1 MASPFHDPEASAN
14 ALTRIESLSGIRL
27 PEEIFSD
34 AASPDQA
41 LTNLENWLRATASP
55 TLQLQQLRENPELGR
70 LLILLLGAN
79 QPIAD
84 SLIRNPELSSIIFDP
99 QELAVQPTREQIEE
113 QGRALLKVA
122 TSFSHGLDR
131 LRFLRQRWMA
141 PLVVNDLGLLWA
153 ESTVWRVLSD
163 LADAMITLA
172 AEAVWADRRDALG
185 LSGDCPLMIV
195 AFGKLGGRE
204 LNYSSD
210 VDLVYVYRDGGEE
223 ARLSKIC
230 EALTRAISERMVRG
244 PLYRVDLRLRP
255 FGQAGP
261 VATSM
266 KSAENYYGLYAEPWE
281 VQAMLKSRPIFG
293 PPPLLERWERL
304 REKVCFG
311 SPFGP
316 DRIDSC
322 LEMRSR
328 TEADA
333 DPDDLKRARGGI
345 RDVEFLVQ
353 ILQLVHGHTR
363 PRLRTRST
371 LETIG
376 ALEEESILE
385 HPLARSLREGY
396 TFLRQVEHR
405 LQFSGDLQ
413 THTLPRDPPS
423 RKRLARLMGKNGW
436 PELDKA
442 IGRHRRTMEGLYQT
456 TLHPGADPRP
466 DRADVVEAL
475 GASGPVAMHW
485 FDGLPESD
493 QFYSAL
499 RQNRD
504 SLQRVR
510 AILDFAPRL
519 VPYFRSSVPLTELL
533 LSGEIEE
540 AFDPA
545 GAIQSLAFDQSPKIL
560 AETYTNAWTHV
571 CAKWVLTQGFD
582 LGPELAKLAE
592 ALFVHARRRLH
603 ADFDVVALG
612 SLALGDFTLTSDA
625 DILLLVGASSRLADA
640 ENQARLLLGLISAL
654 SRLGAPLALDLRLRP
669 EGADGRLVRTYEG
682 FAAYELESMEMWER
696 FALGQS
702 RLLGGDP
709 ECERLVL
716 KAAYAQPLTP
726 ERLRELLG
734 VKKRIETERVA
745 PQHGRR
751 HVKLGFGGL
760 SDIDWFVHLHEMR
773 YPTATR
779 AGEHGPMADRIR
791 AMSRGGLINTVEVE
805 TLLRARRHLV
815 RLRQWLDLQGV
826 EHDVLPENPD
836 KLDRLARA
844 FGLADG
850 NELLR
855 EHERVIDAV
864 RAIYQDGL
872 ERLKP

>member
-1 MASPFHDPEASAN
+1 MGSLFHDPEAAAN
-14 ALTRIESLSGIRL
+14 ALARIEALSGVLL
-27 PEEIFSD
+27 PEEIFAE

-41 LTNLENWLRATASP
+41 LTNLEGWLRATTSP
-55 TLQLQQLRENPELGR
+55 GLQLQQLLENPDLGR

-99 QELAVQPTREQIEE
+99 QELAVKPSRAQIEE
-113 QGRALLKVA
+113 QGRALLRVA

-131 LRFLRQRWMA
+131 LRFLRQRWIA
-141 PLVVNDLGLLWA
+141 PIVVNDLGLLWP
-153 ESTVWRVLSD
+153 EPTVWRILSD
-163 LADAMITLA
+163 LADALITLA
-172 AEAVWADRRDALG
+172 FEAVWADRREALG
-185 LSGDCPLMIV
+185 LDGDCPLMIV
-195 AFGKLGGRE
+195 AFGKLGGQE

-223 ARLSKIC
+223 TRLSKVG

-244 PLYRVDLRLRP
+244 ALYRVDLRLRP

-261 VATSM
+261 VASSM
-266 KSAENYYGLYAEPWE
+266 RSAESYYELYAEPWE
-281 VQAMLKSRPIFG
+281 VQAMLKSRPIVG
-293 PPPLLERWERL
+293 PPELMQRWERL

-311 SPFGP
+311 SRFGP

-322 LEMRSR
+322 LDMRAR

-333 DPDDLKRARGGI
+333 DPADLKRSRGGI

-353 ILQLVHGHTR
+353 ILQLVHGQA
-363 PRLRTRST
+363 PARST
-371 LETIG
+371 LDAIG
-376 ALEEESILE
+376 GLEREGILDHSI
-385 HPLARSLREGY
+385 ARSLREGY

-413 THTLPRDPPS
+413 THTIPSDPRA
-423 RKRLARLMGKNGW
+423 RRRLARLMGKNGW
-436 PELDKA
+436 AELDRV
-442 IGRHRRTMEGLYQT
+442 IGRHRRTIEGLYQT

-466 DRADVVEAL
+466 DRAHVAETL
-475 GASGPVAMHW
+475 GATGPAVMHW
-485 FDGLPESD
+485 FDALPESG

-504 SLQRVR
+504 SLQRVQ
-510 AILDFAPRL
+510 AILEFAPRL
-519 VPYFRSSVPLTELL
+519 VSYFRSSVPLTELL
-533 LSGEIEE
+533 MSGEIEE
-540 AFDPA
+540 AFDPMA
-545 GAIQSLAFDQSPKIL
+545 AVASLALDQTPKIL
-560 AETYTNAWTHV
+560 AETYTNTWTHV
-571 CAKWVLTQGFD
+571 CAQWVLTQSFE

-592 ALFVHARRRLH
+592 ALVVHARRRLH

-625 DILLLVGASSRLADA
+625 DILLLVGSSGRLVDA
-640 ENQARLLLGLISAL
+640 ESQARLLLGLVGAL
-654 SRLGAPLALDLRLRP
+654 SRLGTPIALDLRLRP
-669 EGADGRLVRTYEG
+669 EGADGRLVRSYDG

-702 RLLGGDP
+702 RLLAGDP
-709 ECERLVL
+709 ECERLIL

-726 ERLRELLG
+726 ERLRELLA

-745 PQHGRR
+745 PQHARR
-751 HVKLGFGGL
+751 HVKLGFGGM

-779 AGEHGPMADRIR
+779 AGEHLAMAERIR
-791 AMSRGGLINTVEVE
+791 AMGRGGLINAVEVE
-805 TLLRARRHLV
+805 TLLFARRHLV
-815 RLRQWLDLQGV
+815 RLRQWLDLQGI

-844 FGLADG
+844 FGLEDG
-850 NELLR
+850 NALLR
-855 EHERVIDAV
+855 EHERVIVAV